1 MTLDVLETFS
11 VHQYQNRPTVNRYSS
26 AVYQKTEVR
35 NLSDVEMNEAIH
47 QAVLMQSYL
56 KKHTIRKKI
65 TVYRSEPDRVVDRFK
80 DIGDILTETSFMST
94 SKSKKREL
102 LGPAELTAPKKC
114 PRKITIK
121 LQKSGGD
128 ISRFNPVFQNQQ
140 KVLVPFG
147 TKFKVLSRRK
157 EKVNGVGL
165 TKNEIEE
172 VG

>member
-56 KKHTIRKKI
+56 KKHTIRKEI

-102 LGPAELTAPKKC
+102 LGPAELTAPKNVLG
-114 PRKITIK
+114 K
-121 LQKSGGD
+121 LQSNCKNQVV
-128 ISRFNPVFQNQQ
+128 ISQDSTQSS
-140 KVLVPFG
+140 K
-147 TKFKVLSRRK
+147 TSKKC
-157 EKVNGVGL
+157 
-165 TKNEIEE
+165 
-172 VG
+172 

>member
-11 VHQYQNRPTVNRYSS
+11 VHQCQNRPTVNRYSS
-26 AVYQKTEVR
+26 AVYQK
-35 NLSDVEMNEAIH
+35 
-47 QAVLMQSYL
+47 SYL
-56 KKHTIRKKI
+56 KKHRI
-65 TVYRSEPDRVVDRFK
+65 VDRFK

-128 ISRFNPVFQNQQ
+128 I
-140 KVLVPFG
+140 
-147 TKFKVLSRRK
+147 
-157 EKVNGVGL
+157 
-165 TKNEIEE
+165 
-172 VG
+172 

>member
-1 MTLDVLETFS
+1 M
-11 VHQYQNRPTVNRYSS
+11 
-26 AVYQKTEVR
+26 
-35 NLSDVEMNEAIH
+35 
-47 QAVLMQSYL
+47 
-56 KKHTIRKKI
+56 
-65 TVYRSEPDRVVDRFK
+65 YRSEPDRIVDRFK

-102 LGPAELTAPKKC
+102 LGPAELAAPKKC